1 MHTIIKI
8 AVASVLSLFAIVG
21 VVSISKAE
29 ETVWF
34 CEMSE
39 YFHIT
44 NYETKKKLDLEK
56 FKMQVI
62 GDQIKFS
69 KGGYFDNKL
78 MYKHLDPELQIKQ
91 AVDEI
96 LDSPKRDYGLDPVKF
111 LSRPE
116 QGNLAFFDG
125 ILYFSHVSFQ
135 GITSISAKC
144 DKF

>member
-8 AVASVLSLFAIVG
+8 AVVSVLALFAIGG

-39 YFHIT
+39 YSHIT
-44 NYETKKKLDLEK
+44 NYETKKFDLEK

-69 KGGYFDNKL
+69 KGGYFGNKW
-78 MYKHLDPELQIKQ
+78 MYKHLDTELRIKQ

-116 QGNLAFFDG
+116 QSNLAFFDG

>member
-78 MYKHLDPELQIKQ
+78 
-91 AVDEI
+91 
-96 LDSPKRDYGLDPVKF
+96 
-111 LSRPE
+111 
-116 QGNLAFFDG
+116 
-125 ILYFSHVSFQ
+125 
-135 GITSISAKC
+135 ISG
-144 DKF
+144 